1 MCNYVRC
8 DNLPFYNFLGANEL
22 ASFENFRRWVAITMA
37 SVTDPGE
44 RFHVTVTPVGYPMP
58 MVDLP
63 GCVHLTTSIKLAQI
77 KILVS
82 FSSVYFYGL
91 HSENDVPEITLKAN
105 NQA

>member
-1 MCNYVRC
+1 MNWPALRTFGGGWPSPWRVSLTLGRGSMSLL
-8 DNLPFYNFLGANEL
+8 LPA
-22 ASFENFRRWVAITMA
+22 
-37 SVTDPGE
+37 
-44 RFHVTVTPVGYPMP
+44 GYPMP
-58 MVDLP
+58 TADLP

-91 HSENDVPEITLKAN
+91 HSEDDVPEITLKAN